1 MNSRNGFL
9 FATSMALFFA
19 LIGVSCK
26 KEFTANGLEP
36 LPPKFERKFKYKKCY
51 TYDYTDTGG
60 YVLSN
65 INTKVYN
72 AKGVILESFDSI
84 YHGKQYLY
92 STSSV
97 YTFFGNDSMHEA
109 HQTNGNTN
117 FTYSHFFSN
126 KQLNSTFI
134 EGTWMYFAYYGD
146 YMVKMVLPAD
156 PSNPKEEYQYYWD
169 KNGNM
174 TQITVNGFLWQK
186 FEYTTILNQN
196 NDGEFWESGRNSANH
211 PSKTSYFET
220 GSGALR
226 YTIESDYH
234 VTPDGFVDTCTMT
247 KTFFLPSSSVAK
259 RKLIYVR

>member
-9 FATSMALFFA
+9 FAALMVVFIAIF
-19 LIGVSCK
+19 GVSCE
-26 KEFTANGLEP
+26 KESTNALQQ
-36 LPPKFERKFKYKKCY
+36 LPPKIERKFKYKKCY

-72 AKGVILESFDSI
+72 AKGYILESFDSI
-84 YHGKQYLY
+84 YNGNKYLY
-92 STSSV
+92 RTGIV
-97 YTFFGNDSMHEA
+97 YTFFGSDSLHEA

-117 FTYSHFFSN
+117 FTYYHYFKN

-134 EGTWMYFAYYGD
+134 EGTWMYFTYYGD

-156 PSNPKEEYQYYWD
+156 PSNPVDEYEYYWD

-174 TQITVNGFLWQK
+174 SQIVNNGSVWQK
-186 FEYTTILNQN
+186 LEYTNIVNHN

-220 GSGALR
+220 SSGALR

-247 KTFFLPSSSVAK
+247 KTFFLPSSSIAK
-259 RKLIYVR
+259 RKLVYVR